1 MRGGAA
7 LTIPTMTNQFA
18 PAPGLFLPLTDGLA
32 AQLAANRAVDDVLAN
47 ASIAEIAVVLLLQN
61 LPALVA
67 KNTSLSKIETMF
79 EGVVEIGLAPIPKGQ
94 PSFAQQVQERFD
106 PKNFSQGLALI
117 QSIGISL
124 LEEDIVVEKDY
135 LLATGRW
142 DRQFTQRHKAR
153 VNPPLLELPMPG
165 GRVIYLGDQQ
175 ARLFGD
181 LRQGLDESIHLQG
194 YAGIG
199 KTFLITRFFELLN
212 PATTLL
218 MAHLP
223 SQLVE
228 LKKRVHVPSNSDQLN
243 AFTFGHMANLILN
256 SDESP
261 QAWKITDRQR
271 AMTDYLVT
279 DQQTVNWLKIQPV
292 GPLQPRVVANLCR
305 RTVFSY
311 CMSAST
317 DIEARH
323 LPAIGSRLSSAD
335 LEVLLEYSRLM
346 WRETV
351 MPSSPSIRFPVRNAH
366 RIKYLSLSTHLDFPD
381 CYTHI
386 IVDEAHDLSPVT
398 LQILDRSS
406 RAVITLGDDYQ
417 HIAGMAAKRNGMVR
431 QRNITQSIRSGK
443 QMGGVLNPLI
453 QLHPGSVKDEFEGRA
468 DYPTVIIPYD
478 GSTLIPDKPTTII
491 VANEWG
497 LLNWFSNL
505 VDAAAIFEMPPSAR
519 QELTSFITGLCN
531 LYREGRR
538 ANHRMLFQ
546 YESWDSL
553 ATAMGGNHAFRCA
566 LRLLEEGLTTQQFDG
581 LLNAH
586 CPDAGAAIKL
596 ARIDDVKNQEFN
608 TVLLSRDLMRP
619 PKAGSAHSTAR
630 ICSMLYT
637 AASRAKHELI
647 VPGNL
652 GGWLQD
658 IGR

>member
-1 MRGGAA
+1 MFAD
-7 LTIPTMTNQFA
+7 PTMTNQFA
-18 PAPGLFLPLTDGLA
+18 PAPSLFLPLTDGLA
-32 AQLAANRAVDDVLAN
+32 AQLAANQGVGDIFAN
-47 ASIAEIAVVLLLQN
+47 ATVAELAVVLLLQN
-61 LPALVA
+61 LPTLVA
-67 KNTSLSKIETMF
+67 KKTSLIKIESMF
-79 EGVVEIGLAPIPKGQ
+79 EGVVAIGLAPIPKGQ
-94 PSFAQQVQERFD
+94 PAFAQQVLERFNS
-106 PKNFSQGLALI
+106 KTFSQGLALI

-124 LEEDIVVEKDY
+124 LDDDVVAQKDY
-135 LLATGRW
+135 LLPSGHW
-142 DRQFTQRHKAR
+142 DRYFAQRHKTR

-165 GRVIYLGDQQ
+165 GRAIYLGDQQ

-181 LRQGLDESIHLQG
+181 LRQGLDESINLQG

-199 KTFLITRFFELLN
+199 KTFLISKFFELLS

-223 SQLVE
+223 GQLVE
-228 LKKRVHVPSNSDQLN
+228 LKKRVHVPSNADQLN

-256 SDESP
+256 ADESP

-311 CMSAST
+311 CMSASI
-317 DIEARH
+317 DIEAKH

-351 MPSSPSIRFPVRNAH
+351 TPSAPSIRFPVRNAH
-366 RIKYLSLSTHLDFPD
+366 RIKYLSLCPHLDFPE
-381 CYTHI
+381 CFTHL
-386 IVDEAHDLSPVT
+386 IVDEAHDLSAVH

-431 QRNITQSIRSGK
+431 QRNITQSIRAGK

-453 QLHPGSVKDEFEGRA
+453 QLHPGNVKDEFEGRA
-468 DYPTVIIPYD
+468 DYPTVISPYD
-478 GSTLIPDKPTTII
+478 GSTPIPDKPTTII

-505 VDAAAIFEMPPSAR
+505 VDAGATFEMPPSAR
-519 QELTSFITGLCN
+519 QELTAFLGGLCN
-531 LYREGRR
+531 LYRDGRR
-538 ANHRMLFQ
+538 ANHRMLFH
-546 YESWDSL
+546 YESWDAL
-553 ATAMGGNHAFRCA
+553 ATSMGGNHAFRSA
-566 LRLLEEGLTTQQFDG
+566 MRLLDAGLTIQQLDV
-581 LLNAH
+581 LMNTH
-586 CPDAGAAIKL
+586 CPEGGAEIKL
-596 ARIDDVKNQEFN
+596 ARVDDVKNQEFDR
-608 TVLLSRDLMRP
+608 VLVSRDLMRP
-619 PKAGSAHSTAR
+619 PKAGSDHSTAR

-637 AASRAKHELI
+637 VASRAKHELI

-652 GGWLQD
+652 GDWLRD

>member
-1 MRGGAA
+1 
-7 LTIPTMTNQFA
+7 MTNQYA
-18 PAPGLFLPLTDGLA
+18 PASNLFLPLTEGLA
-32 AQLAANRAVDDVLAN
+32 AQLAEGRVTGDFFAH
-47 ASIAEIAVVLLLQN
+47 ASVAQLAVVLLLQN

-67 KNTSLSKIETMF
+67 KKTSLARIEAMY
-79 EGVVEIGLAPIPKGQ
+79 EGVVEIGLATVPEGH
-94 PSFAQQVQERFD
+94 PSFADQVQERFSA
-106 PKNFSQGLALI
+106 KSFSQGLALI

-124 LEEDIVVEKDY
+124 LDEDEVEQKDY
-135 LLATGRW
+135 LLASGHW
-142 DRQFTQRHKAR
+142 DPHFTLRHKAR
-153 VNPPLLELPMPG
+153 VNPPLLEIPMPG
-165 GRVIYLGDQQ
+165 GRAIYLGDQQ

-199 KTFLITRFFELLN
+199 KTFLITKFFELLN
-212 PATTLL
+212 PSTTLL

-243 AFTFGHMANLILN
+243 AFTFGHMANIILN

-261 QAWKITDRQR
+261 QAWRISDRQR

-292 GPLQPRVVANLCR
+292 GPLPPRVVANLCR

-311 CMSAST
+311 CMSASS
-317 DIEARH
+317 DIEAKH
-323 LPAIGSRLSSAD
+323 LPAIDSCLTSAD
-335 LEVLLEYSRLM
+335 LDVLLEYSRRL
-346 WRETV
+346 WQETV
-351 MPSSPSIRFPVRNAH
+351 TPSAPSIRFPVRNAH
-366 RIKYLSLSTHLDFPD
+366 RIKYLSLSNHLDFPD

-386 IVDEAHDLSPVT
+386 IVDESHDLSPVT
-398 LQILDRSS
+398 VQILDRSS
-406 RAVITLGDDYQ
+406 RAVISLGDDYQ
-417 HIAGMAAKRNGMVR
+417 HIAGMAAKRNGVVR
-431 QRNITQSIRSGK
+431 QRNITQSIRAGK

-453 QLHPGSVKDEFEGRA
+453 QLHPGIIKDEFEGRA
-468 DYPTVIIPYD
+468 DYPTVISHYD
-478 GSTLIPDKPTTII
+478 GYTPIPDKPTTII

-505 VDAAAIFEMPPSAR
+505 VDAGSAFEMPLSAR
-519 QELTSFITGLCN
+519 QELKSFIAGLCS
-531 LYREGRR
+531 LYHEGRR

-546 YESWDSL
+546 YESWNAL
-553 ATAMGGNHAFRCA
+553 ANAMGANHAFRCG
-566 LRLLEEGLTTQQFDG
+566 LRLLDEGMTSQLFDEIMIR
-581 LLNAH
+581 H
-586 CPDAGAAIKL
+586 CPEAGAAIKL

-608 TVLLSRDLMRP
+608 TVLISRDLMRP
-619 PKAGSAHSTAR
+619 PKAGSAHSKAR

-652 GGWLQD
+652 ADWLRD
-658 IGR
+658 IGRR